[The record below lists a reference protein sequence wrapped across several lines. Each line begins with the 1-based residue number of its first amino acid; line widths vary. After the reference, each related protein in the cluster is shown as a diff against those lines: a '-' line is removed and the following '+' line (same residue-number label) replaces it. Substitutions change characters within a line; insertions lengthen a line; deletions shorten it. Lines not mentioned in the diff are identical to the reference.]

1 MDGTVLQIVH
11 IRAVPLSV
19 LVDVLHQ
26 QPSAVTGV
34 IVQRTRLALMDDDE
48 LFCRTVDFQLDGAAD
63 GLGAQKH
70 ICHFVF
76 PP

>member
-1 MDGTVLQIVH
+1 MDN
-11 IRAVPLSV
+11 
-19 LVDVLHQ
+19 
-26 QPSAVTGV
+26 
-34 IVQRTRLALMDDDE
+34 DE

-76 PP
+76 LLDKS